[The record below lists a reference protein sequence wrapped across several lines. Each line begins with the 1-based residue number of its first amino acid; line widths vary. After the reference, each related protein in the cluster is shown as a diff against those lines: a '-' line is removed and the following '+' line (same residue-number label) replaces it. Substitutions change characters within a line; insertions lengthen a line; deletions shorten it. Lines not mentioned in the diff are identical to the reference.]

1 MSLYELSHLLLQY
14 LKSTIK
20 VKLKRLEVKGFK
32 SFADKTVVHFNDNI
46 TGIVGPN
53 GCGKSNIVDAI
64 RWVLGEQKTSQLRLE
79 KMDNVLFNGTKSR
92 KSSGLAEV
100 SLSFDNTKN
109 ILSTE
114 FQEVTITRRLYRT
127 GESEYRIN
135 DVSCRLKDIH
145 NLFIDSGIG
154 SDSYAI
160 IELGMVDEILQNKE
174 QSRKRLFEQASS
186 ISKYKIRK
194 KESLQK
200 LKATEESLERLKDIL
215 AEIESNMKTLETQA
229 KRAERYYQIK
239 DEYKNYSLESI
250 KYQVSNYKSG
260 YNNLYADK
268 QKELDKKNEIETLIQ
283 SKDAETQKLK
293 LELVTKESRLSE
305 VQKKVNELIGGIG
318 KNENER
324 NLLKEQILNLSKNN
338 EQVKIQIQEAQVEIE
353 RVNISLRELH
363 EVVGKSQ
370 EKFNLV
376 EVDKVAIQEELEANE
391 KTFLENKS
399 LIDQDKNLF
408 TETQKQVYELD
419 KTKSVLQSQ
428 IILAEENRL
437 KIENE
442 YEGLYLERETLEN
455 AFNIISKSKEKL
467 ETDLQELLKL
477 EETNKKTIE
486 EKTELVNQKKIEL
499 NQVHRKNDSKKN
511 EYNLLKSMI
520 DNLEGFPES
529 IKFLKKNIPL
539 FEHKNVFSDLIVCEE
554 KFKIAVEG
562 LIAGYGNYFI
572 VDTFFDA
579 QRSIRKL
586 KEQNAG
592 KVGLFVMELV
602 HKLETP
608 KIKNYPGLISAAE
621 VVRLEDKFQPLAN
634 FLFHNIYFV
643 DDIDSISL
651 ADYENENIKI
661 IDLKGTAILDQ
672 HALYGGSASLFDGAQ
687 VGRSRNLETLNMEII
702 ELDKE
707 VAIVEKQHNNL
718 LKEIEELKGKTK
730 IKEIEELQV
739 KYSSIKDEFAMKS
752 VMVEQAKTRLM
763 QLEEKRAELADSKI
777 SNESSLKK
785 IELEH
790 SELVKSLDVLKDKN
804 DQNQVALDIY
814 MAKYNEIKEKAGK
827 IDVEFNT
834 LHVTIM
840 QQNQQIQFFTKQL
853 ETLNNNVIQFQNKL
867 ENQYK
872 EEAEK
877 TERLSKM
884 EMDILTNYTERDSL
898 NLNVQEAEKDYFTSR
913 NLVAEQENSLR
924 EIQSQLGRQTEIVY
938 SYDSKLQEMRI
949 QLQSIKER
957 LKIEFDIELDDFI
970 NTDLSVSIPQEEIE
984 TKLGHFK
991 KRLDTYGEIN
1001 PMAIETYN
1009 EMKKRYDFL
1018 VEQKEDVLAAKN
1030 DLIETIREIDNN
1042 AKERF
1047 LESFHKIRENFIKTF
1062 RILFTEDDDC
1072 DLILVDPE
1080 NPIDSDIEI
1089 IAKPKGKKPLT
1100 INQLSGGEKTLTA
1113 TALLFSLYLLKPAPF
1128 CIFDEVDAPLDD
1140 TNIAKFNKIIEEF
1153 SKNSQFIIVTHNK
1166 QTMASVEVLY
1176 GVTMIEQG
1184 VSRVVPVDFR
1194 TLAESA

>member
-1 MSLYELSHLLLQY
+1 M
-14 LKSTIK
+14 
-20 VKLKRLEVKGFK
+20 KLKRLEVKGFK
-32 SFADKTVVHFNDNI
+32 SFADKTTVHFNDNI

-109 ILSTE
+109 ILTTE

-135 DVSCRLKDIH
+135 DVTCRLKDIH

-200 LKATEESLERLKDIL
+200 LKATEENLERLKDIL

-239 DEYKNYSLESI
+239 EEYKTYSLESI
-250 KYQVSNYKSG
+250 KYQVSNYKTS
-260 YNNLYADK
+260 YNTLFADK
-268 QKELDKKNEIETLIQ
+268 QKEQDKKNEIETMIQ
-283 SKDAETQKLK
+283 SRDAETQKLK
-293 LELVTKESRLSE
+293 LELVTKETRLTE
-305 VQKKVNELIGGIG
+305 VQKKVNDLIGGIG
-318 KNENER
+318 RNENER
-324 NLLKEQILNLSKNN
+324 NLLREQISNLSKNN
-338 EQVKIQIQEAQVEIE
+338 EQIKIQIQEAQSEIE
-353 RVNISLRELH
+353 RVNISLRELND
-363 EVVGKSQ
+363 VVAKSQ
-370 EKFNLV
+370 EKFNSV
-376 EVDKVAIQEELEANE
+376 EIERKAIQEELDANE

-399 LIDQDKNLF
+399 VVDQDKNLF

-419 KTKSVLQSQ
+419 KNKSVLQSQ
-428 IILAEENRL
+428 ILLAEENRL

-442 YEGLYLERETLEN
+442 YEGLYLERETLDN
-455 AFNIISKSKEKL
+455 AFNLITQSKDKL
-467 ETDLQELLKL
+467 ESELQKL
-477 EETNKKTIE
+477 TQEEEVNKTTIE
-486 EKTELVNQKKIEL
+486 EKNEQVNQKKIEL

-529 IKFLKKNIPL
+529 IKFLKKNVSL

-554 KFKIAVEG
+554 KYKIAIEG
-562 LIAGYGNYFI
+562 LITGYGNYFI
-572 VDTFFDA
+572 VDTLFDA
-579 QRSIRKL
+579 QLSIRKL

-602 HKLETP
+602 KKISTP
-608 KIKNYPGLISAAE
+608 SPKSFKNLIPATE
-621 VVRLEDKFQPLAN
+621 VVKLDKQYEALASY
-634 FLFHNIYFV
+634 LFHNIYFAEN
-643 DDIDSISL
+643 IEELNL
-651 ADYENENIKI
+651 AEFENENIKI
-661 IDLKGTAILDQ
+661 IDLQGTAILDK

-687 VGRSRNLETLNMEII
+687 VGRSRNLEALNAEII

-707 VAIVEKQHNNL
+707 VAIVEKQHNTL
-718 LKEIEELKGKTK
+718 LKEIEELKTKTK
-730 IKEIEELQV
+730 VKEIEELQA
-739 KYSSIKDEFAMKS
+739 KFSSVKDEFAKKS
-752 VMVEQAKTRLM
+752 VMVEQTKTRLM
-763 QLEEKRAELADSKI
+763 HIEEKRVELADSKI
-777 SNESSLKK
+777 SNEAALQK

-790 SELVKSLDVLKDKN
+790 KELVNSLDVLKDKN
-804 DQNQVALDIY
+804 DQNQLALEAY
-814 MAKYNEIKEKAGK
+814 LAKYNEIKEKANK
-827 IDVEFNT
+827 IDVEYNT
-834 LHVTIM
+834 LHITIM
-840 QQNQQIQFFTKQL
+840 QQNQQILFFTKQL
-853 ETLNNNVIQFQNKL
+853 DTLNNNVIQFQNKI
-867 ENQYK
+867 ESQYK

-877 TERLSKM
+877 TELLSKM
-884 EMDILTNYTERDSL
+884 EMDILSNYTERDSL
-898 NLNVQEAEKDYFTSR
+898 TLSVQEAEKDYFTSR
-913 NLVAEQENSLR
+913 NLVAEQENAIR
-924 EIQSQLGRQTEIVY
+924 EIQSQLTRQTEIVY

-957 LKIEFDIELDDFI
+957 LKIEFEMELDEFI
-970 NTDLSVSIPQEEIE
+970 NSDLTVSIPQEEVE
-984 TKLGHFK
+984 TKLAHFK

-1030 DLIETIREIDNN
+1030 DLLETIKEIDAN

-1047 LESFHKIRENFIKTF
+1047 LESFDKIRENFIKTF

>member
-1 MSLYELSHLLLQY
+1 M
-14 LKSTIK
+14 
-20 VKLKRLEVKGFK
+20 KLKRLEVKGFK
-32 SFADKTVVHFNDNI
+32 SFADKTIVHFNDNI

-79 KMDNVLFNGTKSR
+79 KMDNVLFNGTKTR

-109 ILSTE
+109 ILTTE
-114 FQEVTITRRLYRT
+114 FQEVTVTRRLYRT

-135 DVSCRLKDIH
+135 DVNCRLKDIH

-174 QSRKRLFEQASS
+174 QSRKKLFEQASS

-215 AEIESNMKTLETQA
+215 AEIETNMKTLETQA

-239 DEYKNYSLESI
+239 EEYKTYSLESI
-250 KYQVSNYKSG
+250 KYQVSNYKTG
-260 YNNLYADK
+260 YNTLFADK
-268 QKELDKKNEIETLIQ
+268 QKEQDKKNEIETMIQ
-283 SKDAETQKLK
+283 SRDAETQKLK
-293 LELVTKESRLSE
+293 LELVTKETRLTE

-318 KNENER
+318 RNENER
-324 NLLKEQILNLSKNN
+324 NLLKEQISNLSKNN
-338 EQVKIQIQEAQVEIE
+338 EQIKIQIQEAQVEIE
-353 RVNISLRELH
+353 VINNSLKELND
-363 EVVGKSQ
+363 VVAKSQ

-376 EVDKVAIQEELEANE
+376 EVDKKAVQEELDANE

-399 LIDQDKNLF
+399 VVDQDKNLF
-408 TETQKQVYELD
+408 TETQKLVYELD
-419 KTKSVLQSQ
+419 KNKSVLQSQ
-428 IILAEENRL
+428 IILAEENRQ

-442 YEGLYLERETLEN
+442 YEDLYLERETLDSIFTTIT
-455 AFNIISKSKEKL
+455 ASKNKQE
-467 ETDLQELLKL
+467 EDLQKLLQG
-477 EETNKKTIE
+477 EESNKKTID

-529 IKFLKKNIPL
+529 IKFLKKNVPL
-539 FEHKNVFSDLIVCEE
+539 FENKNVFSDLIVCEE
-554 KFKIAVEG
+554 KYKVAIEG

-572 VDTFFDA
+572 VDTLFDA
-579 QRSIRKL
+579 QLSIRKL

-602 HKLETP
+602 KKIPSPQP
-608 KIKNYPGLISAAE
+608 KSYSGLIPATD
-621 VVRLEDKFQPLAN
+621 VVKLDQQFQALTSY
-634 FLFHNIYFV
+634 LFHNIYFAENIE
-643 DDIDSISL
+643 DLNI

-661 IDLKGTAILDQ
+661 IDLKGTAILDR

-687 VGRSRNLETLNMEII
+687 VGRSRNLEALNAEII
-702 ELDKE
+702 ALDKE
-707 VAIVEKQHNNL
+707 VAIVEKQHNTL
-718 LKEIEELKGKTK
+718 LKEIEELKTKTK
-730 IKEIEELQV
+730 VKEIEELQA
-739 KYSSIKDEFAMKS
+739 KYSTTKDEFSKKS
-752 VMVEQAKTRLM
+752 VMVEQNKARLM
-763 QLEEKRAELADSKI
+763 QLEEKRVELANSKVA
-777 SNESSLKK
+777 NEASLLK
-785 IELEH
+785 IEQEH
-790 SELVKSLDVLKDKN
+790 TDLVKNLDVLKDKN
-804 DQNQVALDIY
+804 DQNQVALDLY
-814 MAKYNEIKEKAGK
+814 LAKYNEIKEKANK
-827 IDVEFNT
+827 VDVEYNT
-834 LHVTIM
+834 LHITIM
-840 QQNQQIQFFTKQL
+840 QQNQQILFFTKQL
-853 ETLNNNVIQFQNKL
+853 DTLNNNVIQFQNKI
-867 ENQYK
+867 ESQYK

-884 EMDILTNYTERDSL
+884 ELDILTNYTERDSL
-898 NLNVQEAEKDYFTSR
+898 TANIQEAEKDYFTSR
-913 NLVAEQENSLR
+913 NLVAEQENTIR
-924 EIQSQLGRQTEIVY
+924 EIQSQMSRQTEIVY
-938 SYDSKLQEMRI
+938 SYESKLQEMRI

-957 LKIEFDIELDDFI
+957 LKIEFEMELDEFI
-970 NTDLSVSIPQEEIE
+970 NSDLTVSIPQEEVD
-984 TKLGHFK
+984 TKLAHFK

-1030 DLIETIREIDNN
+1030 DLLETIKEIDAN

-1080 NPIDSDIEI
+1080 NPLDSDIEI

-1194 TLAESA
+1194 TLAETA

>member
-1 MSLYELSHLLLQY
+1 LGLQISLFQGRNFFN
-14 LKSTIK
+14 KVK

-32 SFADKTVVHFNDNI
+32 SFADKTTVHFNDNI

-79 KMDNVLFNGTKSR
+79 KMDNVLFNGTKTR

-114 FQEVTITRRLYRT
+114 FQEVTITRRLFRT

-186 ISKYKIRK
+186 ISKYKVRK

-215 AEIESNMKTLETQA
+215 AEIEANMKTLETQA

-239 DEYKNYSLESI
+239 EEYKTYSLESI
-250 KYQVSNYKSG
+250 KYQVSNYKTG
-260 YNNLYADK
+260 YNTLFADK
-268 QKELDKKNEIETLIQ
+268 QKEQDKKNEIETMIQ
-283 SKDAETQKLK
+283 SRDAETQKLK
-293 LELVTKESRLSE
+293 LELVSKETRLTE

-318 KNENER
+318 RNENER
-324 NLLKEQILNLSKNN
+324 NLLREQISNLSKNN
-338 EQVKIQIQEAQVEIE
+338 EQIKIQIQEAQAEIE
-353 RVNISLRELH
+353 RVNISLRELN
-363 EVVGKSQ
+363 EVVAKSQ

-376 EVDKVAIQEELEANE
+376 EVEKKAIQEELDANE

-399 LIDQDKNLF
+399 VVDQDKNLF
-408 TETQKQVYELD
+408 TDTQKQVYELD
-419 KTKSVLQSQ
+419 KNKSVLQSQ
-428 IILAEENRL
+428 IVLAEENRL

-442 YEGLYLERETLEN
+442 YEGLYLERETLDS
-455 AFNIISKSKEKL
+455 AFNLITQSKDKL
-467 ETDLQELLKL
+467 GSELQKL
-477 EETNKKTIE
+477 TEEEEAIKKTIE
-486 EKTELVNQKKIEL
+486 EKSELVNQKKIEL

-529 IKFLKKNIPL
+529 IKFLKKNVPL

-554 KFKIAVEG
+554 KYKIAIEG
-562 LIAGYGNYFI
+562 LISGYGNYFI
-572 VDTFFDA
+572 VDTLFDA
-579 QRSIRKL
+579 QLSIRKL

-602 HKLETP
+602 NKITTPSPKAYKGLIPAADVVKLD
-608 KIKNYPGLISAAE
+608 KNYQS
-621 VVRLEDKFQPLAN
+621 LASY
-634 FLFHNIYFV
+634 LFHNIYFA
-643 DDIDSISL
+643 DHIEDLNL

-661 IDLKGTAILDQ
+661 IDLKGTAILDR

-687 VGRSRNLETLNMEII
+687 VGRSRNLEALNAEII
-702 ELDKE
+702 QLDKE
-707 VAIVEKQHNNL
+707 VAIVEKQHNTL
-718 LKEIEELKGKTK
+718 LKEIDELKSKTK
-730 IKEIEELQV
+730 VKEIEELQA
-739 KYSSIKDEFAMKS
+739 KFSNIKDEFAKKS
-752 VMVEQAKTRLM
+752 VMVEQTKTRLM
-763 QLEEKRAELADSKI
+763 QLEEKRVELADSKI
-777 SNESSLKK
+777 ANEAALQK
-785 IELEH
+785 IEVEH
-790 SELVKSLDVLKDKN
+790 TELVKSLDVLKDKN
-804 DQNQVALDIY
+804 DQNQVALDAY
-814 MAKYNEIKEKAGK
+814 LAKYNEIKEKANK
-827 IDVEFNT
+827 IDVEYNT
-834 LHVTIM
+834 LHITIM
-840 QQNQQIQFFTKQL
+840 QQNQQILFFTKQL
-853 ETLNNNVIQFQNKL
+853 DTLNNNVIQFQNKIDSQ
-867 ENQYK
+867 NK

-877 TERLSKM
+877 TELLSKM
-884 EMDILTNYTERDSL
+884 EMDILSNYTERDSL
-898 NLNVQEAEKDYFTSR
+898 TVNVQDAEKDYFTSR
-913 NLVAEQENSLR
+913 NLVAEQENAIR
-924 EIQSQLGRQTEIVY
+924 EIQSQLTRQTEIVY

-957 LKIEFDIELDDFI
+957 LKLEFEMELDEFI
-970 NTDLSVSIPQEEIE
+970 NSDLTVSIPQEEVDS
-984 TKLGHFK
+984 KLAHFK

-1030 DLIETIREIDNN
+1030 DLLETIKEIDAN

-1080 NPIDSDIEI
+1080 NPLDSDIEI